1 MLLDPYSAQ
10 CYFNGVFY
18 FTGVQLKNSTIA
30 GPSSILIFIL
40 LPDGNNLKLQRNISL
55 FSLHKDCSARLN
67 STHFIAEPND
77 LKPV

>member
-30 GPSSILIFIL
+30 GPSSILISIL

-55 FSLHKDCSARLN
+55 FSVRSVKSNSA
-67 STHFIAEPND
+67 HFIAEPND

>member
-55 FSLHKDCSARLN
+55 FSVRSVKSYSA
-67 STHFIAEPND
+67 HFIAEPND